1 MIVAG
6 ETICFVAEDKGS
18 AGVKSEKEFVK
29 QTTNLLTTETSQ
41 VQVQVYFHHKKQQ
54 KTYIKYKTKDGGDA
68 T

>member
-1 MIVAG
+1 MNDR
-6 ETICFVAEDKGS
+6 F
-18 AGVKSEKEFVK
+18 K
-29 QTTNLLTTETSQ
+29 QIQ